1 MSASQPNLAMNVS
14 LNHKDT
20 TQSNDNIS
28 SSELGGNGPPLAPG
42 LGGPPLPPGLGG
54 PPLPPGLG
62 GPPLPPRV
70 KKPPP
75 PPPPEKTHMRN
86 KSEPEVIHRRSTSDP
101 PPRPAPP
108 DHRKTVAIGTRPSK
122 SPESSG

>member
-1 MSASQPNLAMNVS
+1 LTVDIKSYP
-14 LNHKDT
+14 
-20 TQSNDNIS
+20 
-28 SSELGGNGPPLAPG
+28 ELSGDFDG
-42 LGGPPLPPGLGG
+42 L
-54 PPLPPGLG
+54 
-62 GPPLPPRV
+62 V
-70 KKPPP
+70 
-75 PPPPEKTHMRN
+75 RN